1 MSAQTLAANATGSQL
16 PIPSAQ
22 TLILAAKLAQQQDK
36 PLMLDYY
43 ADSVLKKAF
52 LGIDKET
59 GDKILL
65 KNRDEFTSLIKKV
78 NRTGPNETD
87 DLLVQTE
94 NSIYIVTGAI
104 DKKHIAATK
113 LLAESDEF

>member
-1 MSAQTLAANATGSQL
+1 M
-16 PIPSAQ
+16 I
-22 TLILAAKLAQQQDK
+22 AAKLAQQQDK

-52 LGIDKET
+52 IGIDKEHSET
-59 GDKILL
+59 KILL
-65 KNRDEFTSLIKKV
+65 KNRNEFTSLINMV
-78 NRTGPNETD
+78 NRTGPNDTD

-94 NSIYIVTGAI
+94 NSIYIVTASI
-104 DKKHIAATK
+104 DKKLIAATK

>member
-16 PIPSAQ
+16 PLPNAQ
-22 TLILAAKLAQQQDK
+22 CLLVAAKLAQQQDK

-78 NRTGPNETD
+78 NSSGPNKTD

-94 NSIYIVTGAI
+94 NSI
-104 DKKHIAATK
+104 
-113 LLAESDEF
+113 